1 MSVRRRPRVLHLT
14 TTGAIAGAEQLL
26 VDLSQAHHQDLWDV
40 AYCTLFVPG
49 EMNRIIVE
57 NGGVS
62 YGLGVKSSL
71 DIPAAILRLTQL
83 IRSLKLDVLHTHL
96 LHAGLVGLIAAR
108 LSGRKSLKLVHTRHH
123 SDELHRFGPSYRAKL
138 DAFVAS
144 SHHLVC
150 ANSLAAKAVLEDLEG
165 ISPSKIRVTYPG
177 VNITQLVSKISDPE
191 GINFRQDLGLSSQH
205 LLIGSVAHLLPKK
218 GHAVLLEAMVSVR
231 SQVPSARLIVAGRGR
246 ESERL
251 RQLTEQ
257 LGLNDVVQFLG
268 YRNDI
273 PNLMNA
279 CDIMVQPSLEEA
291 FGVSLVE
298 AMAIG
303 RPIVGSNVGGIPE
316 VVENGV
322 TGFLVTP
329 GVSDLLAKSLVDLL
343 RNPTLRKDMGVAGQA
358 RAKKLFTIE
367 KHAADYEAVWSELLT

>member
-1 MSVRRRPRVLHLT
+1 
-14 TTGAIAGAEQLL
+14 
-26 VDLSQAHHQDLWDV
+26 
-40 AYCTLFVPG
+40 
-49 EMNRIIVE
+49 
-57 NGGVS
+57 
-62 YGLGVKSSL
+62 
-71 DIPAAILRLTQL
+71 
-83 IRSLKLDVLHTHL
+83 
-96 LHAGLVGLIAAR
+96 
-108 LSGRKSLKLVHTRHH
+108 
-123 SDELHRFGPSYRAKL
+123 
-138 DAFVAS
+138 
-144 SHHLVC
+144 
-150 ANSLAAKAVLEDLEG
+150 VLEDLEG

-329 GVSDLLAKSLVDLL
+329 GVADLLAKSLVDLL

>member
-1 MSVRRRPRVLHLT
+1 
-14 TTGAIAGAEQLL
+14 
-26 VDLSQAHHQDLWDV
+26 
-40 AYCTLFVPG
+40 
-49 EMNRIIVE
+49 
-57 NGGVS
+57 
-62 YGLGVKSSL
+62 
-71 DIPAAILRLTQL
+71 
-83 IRSLKLDVLHTHL
+83 
-96 LHAGLVGLIAAR
+96 
-108 LSGRKSLKLVHTRHH
+108 
-123 SDELHRFGPSYRAKL
+123 
-138 DAFVAS
+138 
-144 SHHLVC
+144 
-150 ANSLAAKAVLEDLEG
+150 VLEDLEG

-329 GVSDLLAKSLVDLL
+329 GVSDLFAKSNFAQ
-343 RNPTLRKDMGVAGQA
+343 RYGSCWTSTG
-358 RAKKLFTIE
+358 
-367 KHAADYEAVWSELLT
+367 